1 MRRKFLMLV
10 VGAFMVLGAGVVL
23 PADTAVADDYDNY
36 ATLFCEVHK
45 SGSEQTIIHA
55 WPYALEP
62 GYRIDVCTQDFFGVR
77 HQFFVKWNV
86 NTFTHQRVSGYQPC
100 SVVFCTPHG

>member
-1 MRRKFLMLV
+1 MKRLIMLMAGLMLA
-10 VGAFMVLGAGVVL
+10 VGATLVL
-23 PADTAVADDYDNY
+23 PADTASADDYDNY

-55 WPYALEP
+55 WPFALEP
-62 GYRIDVCTQDFFGVR
+62 GYRIDVCTQDFFGYR
-77 HQFFVKWNV
+77 AQFFVKWNV

-100 SVVFCTPHG
+100 NVVYCTPHG